1 MDRNFARALKLVLAH
16 EGGWA
21 DNPADPGG
29 ATMKGVTI
37 ATFRRY
43 VKANATKAD
52 LRSITD
58 EQIATVYRRHYW
70 DAVAGAELPDGV
82 DYAVFDFAVNSGPSR
97 AAKYLQAVLGVVQD
111 GRIGPATLAAARA
124 RLGAGIIN
132 QLCDDRIAFLQ
143 RLPTW
148 KAFGK
153 GWTKRVASVRSD
165 ALAMQAPKTSPFDWQ
180 APKPTIPDPELEAI
194 KKLPPAANA
203 PKRGILSGIIDWLL
217 VLFRGWR

>member
-1 MDRNFARALKLVLAH
+1 MDRNFAQSLKRVLAR

-21 DNPADPGG
+21 DHPKDPGG

-111 GRIGPATLAAARA
+111 GRVGPATLAAARA

-148 KAFGK
+148 KTFGK
-153 GWTKRVASVRSD
+153 GWTKRVASVRSE
-165 ALAMQAPKTSPFDWQ
+165 ALNMLAPAAPHPNTTQAPPGSP
-180 APKPTIPDPELEAI
+180 IPR
-194 KKLPPAANA
+194 PAE
-203 PKRGILSGIIDWLL
+203 PKRGFLTSIIDLLL

>member
-82 DYAVFDFAVNSGPSR
+82 DYAVFDFAVNSGPAR

-111 GRIGPATLAAARA
+111 GRVGPATLAAARA

-148 KAFGK
+148 KSFGK

-165 ALAMQAPKTSPFDWQ
+165 ALAMQAPK
-180 APKPTIPDPELEAI
+180 PKPTIPPSSHEVPTKA
-194 KKLPPAANA
+194 PPS
-203 PKRGILSGIIDWLL
+203 PKRGLFAGIMDVVL